1 MTEED
6 SKLIEQFEGKIR
18 KLVDLYDTVKCSNSE
33 LRSQLEAKDEEIR
46 QLREELASQQE
57 SYQNLKRSKVLEVSG
72 HDIDDTKRRVS
83 GLVREID
90 HCIKLLN
97 V

>member
-18 KLVDLYDTVKCSNSE
+18 KLADLYSTVKNRNSE
-33 LRSQLEAKDEEIR
+33 LNLLIQAKDEEIR
-46 QLREELASQQE
+46 LLKDKLARLEE
-57 SYQNLKRSKVLEVSG
+57 SYQYLKQSKVLEVSG

>member
-1 MTEED
+1 MIED
-6 SKLIEQFEGKIR
+6 DSRLIEQFEGKIR
-18 KLVDLYDTVKCSNSE
+18 KLVDLYDTVKSSNSE
-33 LRSQLEAKDEEIR
+33 LHSQLEAKDEEIR
-46 QLREELASQQE
+46 LLKDELAGLKE

>member
-1 MTEED
+1 MTEDE
-6 SKLIEQFEGKIR
+6 SRLIEQFEGKIR
-18 KLVDLYDTVKCSNSE
+18 KLVDLYDTVKSSNSQ
-33 LRSQLEAKDEEIR
+33 LQGQLEAKDEEIR
-46 QLREELASQQE
+46 QLKDELAGLKD

>member
-1 MTEED
+1 MTEDD
-6 SKLIEQFEGKIR
+6 SKLIEQFESKIR
-18 KLVDLYDTVKCSNSE
+18 KLVELYETVKCTNTE

-46 QLREELASQQE
+46 QLNGKLANLNE
-57 SYQNLKRSKVLEVSG
+57 SYQYLKQSKVLEVSG

-97 V
+97 A

>member
-1 MTEED
+1 MTEDD
-6 SKLIEQFEGKIR
+6 SRLIEQFEGKIR
-18 KLVDLYDTVKCSNSE
+18 KLVDLYDTVKSSNSA
-33 LRSQLEAKDEEIR
+33 LQGQLEAKDEEIR
-46 QLREELASQQE
+46 LLKDQLANLQE

>member
-46 QLREELASQQE
+46 QLKEELASRQE

-72 HDIDDTKRRVS
+72 HDIDDTKRSVS

>member
-1 MTEED
+1 MTEDD
-6 SKLIEQFEGKIR
+6 SRLIEQFEGKIR

-33 LRSQLEAKDEEIR
+33 LHSQLEAKDQEIM
-46 QLREELASQQE
+46 QLKEDLASLKE

>member
-6 SKLIEQFEGKIR
+6 SRLIEQFEGKIR
-18 KLVDLYDTVKCSNSE
+18 KLVDLYDVVKSSNSD
-33 LRSQLEAKDEEIR
+33 LRSQIEAKNEEIKR
-46 QLREELASQQE
+46 LNLELTDLKE
-57 SYQNLKRSKVLEVSG
+57 SYQRLKQSKVLEVSG
-72 HDIDDTKRRVS
+72 HDIDDTKRRVA

>member
-1 MTEED
+1 MTDDD

-33 LRSQLEAKDEEIR
+33 LRSQIEAKDEEIKR
-46 QLREELASQQE
+46 LNQELSDLKE
-57 SYQNLKRSKVLEVSG
+57 SYQRLKQSKVLEVSG

-83 GLVREID
+83 GLVCEID

>member
-1 MTEED
+1 MTEDD
-6 SKLIEQFEGKIR
+6 SRLIEQFEGKIR
-18 KLVDLYDTVKCSNSE
+18 KLADLYDTVKCSNSE
-33 LRSQLEAKDEEIR
+33 LRSQLEAKEEEIR
-46 QLREELASQQE
+46 HLKEQIAGLKE
-57 SYQNLKRSKVLEVSG
+57 SYQYLKRSKVLEVSG

-97 V
+97 A

>member
-1 MTEED
+1 MTEDD
-6 SKLIEQFEGKIR
+6 SKLIEQFESKIR
-18 KLVDLYDTVKCSNSE
+18 KLVDLYETVKCSNSE
-33 LRSQLEAKDEEIR
+33 LRSQMEAKDEEIR
-46 QLREELASQQE
+46 QLKEELASQKE

>member
-46 QLREELASQQE
+46 QLKEKLASQQE

-90 HCIKLLN
+90 HCSKLLK

>member
-46 QLREELASQQE
+46 QLKEKLASQQE

-72 HDIDDTKRRVS
+72 HHIDDTKRRVS

>member
-1 MTEED
+1 MTEDD

-18 KLVDLYDTVKCSNSE
+18 KLVDLYDTVKCANSE
-33 LRSQLEAKDEEIR
+33 LRSQIEAKDQEISRLNR
-46 QLREELASQQE
+46 QLTDLKD

>member
-1 MTEED
+1 MTEDD
-6 SKLIEQFEGKIR
+6 SRLIEQFEGKIR
-18 KLVDLYDTVKCSNSE
+18 KLADLYETVKCTNSE
-33 LRSQLEAKDEEIR
+33 LRSQLEAKDAEIR
-46 QLREELASQQE
+46 LLKDQLTNLQE

>member
-1 MTEED
+1 MTDDD
-6 SKLIEQFEGKIR
+6 SRLIEQFEGKIR
-18 KLVDLYDTVKCSNSE
+18 KLVDLYDTVKSSNSE
-33 LRSQLEAKDEEIR
+33 LQGQLEAKDVEIR
-46 QLREELASQQE
+46 LLKDQLANLQE

>member
-1 MTEED
+1 MTEDD

-33 LRSQLEAKDEEIR
+33 LRSQIEAKDEEIR
-46 QLREELASQQE
+46 QLKEELASQQE
-57 SYQNLKRSKVLEVSG
+57 SYRNLKRSKVLEVSG

>member
-1 MTEED
+1 MTEDD
-6 SKLIEQFEGKIR
+6 SRLIEQFEGKIR

-33 LRSQLEAKDEEIR
+33 LRSQIEAKDEEIKR
-46 QLREELASQQE
+46 LNQELASLNE
-57 SYQNLKRSKVLEVSG
+57 SYQHLKRSKVLEVSG

-97 V
+97 A

>member
-6 SKLIEQFEGKIR
+6 SRLIEQFEGKIR
-18 KLVDLYDTVKCSNSE
+18 KLVDLYDVVKSSNSD
-33 LRSQLEAKDEEIR
+33 LRSQIEAKNEEIKR
-46 QLREELASQQE
+46 LTLELTDLKE
-57 SYQNLKRSKVLEVSG
+57 SYQRLKQSKVLEVSG
-72 HDIDDTKRRVS
+72 HDIDDTKRRVA

>member
-1 MTEED
+1 MTDDD
-6 SKLIEQFEGKIR
+6 SRLIEQFEGKIR
-18 KLVDLYDTVKCSNSE
+18 KLVDLYDTVKSSNSQ
-33 LRSQLEAKDEEIR
+33 LQGQLEAKDQEIR
-46 QLREELASQQE
+46 LLKDQLVNLQE

>member
-1 MTEED
+1 MTEDD

-33 LRSQLEAKDEEIR
+33 LQNQLEAKDEEIK
-46 QLREELASQQE
+46 QLKDELTGLKE

>member
-6 SKLIEQFEGKIR
+6 SRLIEQFEGKIR
-18 KLVDLYDTVKCSNSE
+18 KRVDLYDVVKSSNSD
-33 LRSQLEAKDEEIR
+33 LRSQIETKNEEIKR
-46 QLREELASQQE
+46 LNLELTDLKE
-57 SYQNLKRSKVLEVSG
+57 SYQRLKQSKVLEVSG
-72 HDIDDTKRRVS
+72 HDIDDTKRRVA

>member
-1 MTEED
+1 MTEDD
-6 SKLIEQFEGKIR
+6 SRLIEQFEGKIR

-33 LRSQLEAKDEEIR
+33 LRDQLEAKDEEIR
-46 QLREELASQQE
+46 QLKEELNGLKE

>member
-46 QLREELASQQE
+46 QLKEELASQQE

-83 GLVREID
+83 WLVREID

>member
-1 MTEED
+1 MTDDD
-6 SKLIEQFEGKIR
+6 SRLIEQFEGKIR
-18 KLVDLYDTVKCSNSE
+18 KLVDLYDTVKSSNSE
-33 LRSQLEAKDEEIR
+33 LQGQLEAKDAEIR
-46 QLREELASQQE
+46 LLKDQLANLQE

>member
-1 MTEED
+1 MTEDD

-18 KLVDLYDTVKCSNSE
+18 KLVDLYDTVKCSNSD
-33 LRSQLEAKDEEIR
+33 LRTQLEAKDEEIR
-46 QLREELASQQE
+46 LLNQQLAEMKE
-57 SYQNLKRSKVLEVSG
+57 SYQNLKQSKVLEVSG

>member
-1 MTEED
+1 MTEDD

-33 LRSQLEAKDEEIR
+33 LRSQIEAKDEEIR
-46 QLREELASQQE
+46 QLKEELASQQE

>member
-1 MTEED
+1 MTEDD
-6 SKLIEQFEGKIR
+6 SRLIEQFEGKIR
-18 KLVDLYDTVKCSNSE
+18 KLVDLYDTVKCSNSQ
-33 LRSQLEAKDEEIR
+33 LQSQIEAKDEEIR
-46 QLREELASQQE
+46 QLKEELAGIKE
-57 SYQNLKRSKVLEVSG
+57 SYQYLKQSKVLEVSG
-72 HDIDDTKRRVS
+72 HDIDDTKRRIS

>member
-1 MTEED
+1 MTEDD
-6 SKLIEQFEGKIR
+6 SRLIEQFEGKIR
-18 KLVDLYDTVKCSNSE
+18 KLADLYDTVKSSNSE
-33 LRSQLEAKDEEIR
+33 LRSQLEAKDQEIM
-46 QLREELASQQE
+46 QLKEELAGLKE
-57 SYQNLKRSKVLEVSG
+57 SYQYLKRSKVLEVSG

-97 V
+97 A

>member
-1 MTEED
+1 MTEDD
-6 SKLIEQFEGKIR
+6 SRLIEQFQGKIR
-18 KLVDLYDTVKCSNSE
+18 KQADLYDTVKSTNAE
-33 LRSQLEAKDEEIR
+33 LQSRIEAKDEEIN
-46 QLREELASQQE
+46 QLKEQLNALKE
-57 SYQNLKRSKVLEVSG
+57 SYQYLKRSKVLEVSG

>member
-1 MTEED
+1 MTDDD
-6 SKLIEQFEGKIR
+6 SKLIEQFESKIR

-33 LRSQLEAKDEEIR
+33 LRSLIEAKDEEIKR
-46 QLREELASQQE
+46 LNQELARQNE
-57 SYQNLKRSKVLEVSG
+57 SYQHLKRSKVLEVSG

-97 V
+97 A

>member
-1 MTEED
+1 MTEDD
-6 SKLIEQFEGKIR
+6 SRLIEQFEGKIR
-18 KLVDLYDTVKCSNSE
+18 KLVDLYDTVKSSNSQ
-33 LRSQLEAKDEEIR
+33 LQDQLEAKDEEIR
-46 QLREELASQQE
+46 LLKDQIAGLKE
-57 SYQNLKRSKVLEVSG
+57 SYQNLKQSKVLEVSG

>member
-6 SKLIEQFEGKIR
+6 SSLIEQFEGKIR
-18 KLVDLYDTVKCSNSE
+18 KLADLYSTVKNSNSE
-33 LRSQLEAKDEEIR
+33 LNLLIQAKDEEIR
-46 QLREELASQQE
+46 LLKDKLARLEE
-57 SYQNLKRSKVLEVSG
+57 SYQYLKQSKVLEVSG

>member
-6 SKLIEQFEGKIR
+6 SSLIEQFEGKIR
-18 KLVDLYDTVKCSNSE
+18 KLADLYSTIKNSNSE
-33 LRSQLEAKDEEIR
+33 LNLLIQAKDEEIR
-46 QLREELASQQE
+46 LLKDKLARLEE
-57 SYQNLKRSKVLEVSG
+57 SYQYLKQSKVLEVSG

>member
-1 MTEED
+1 MTEDD

-18 KLVDLYDTVKCSNSE
+18 KLVDLYDTVKCNNSE
-33 LRSQLEAKDEEIR
+33 LCSQLEAKDEEIKR
-46 QLREELASQQE
+46 LNQEITELKE
-57 SYQNLKRSKVLEVSG
+57 SYQNLKRSKVLAVSG

>member
-6 SKLIEQFEGKIR
+6 SRLIEQFEGKIR
-18 KLVDLYDTVKCSNSE
+18 KLVDLYDVVKSSNSD
-33 LRSQLEAKDEEIR
+33 LRSQIETKNEEIKR
-46 QLREELASQQE
+46 LNLELTDLKE
-57 SYQNLKRSKVLEVSG
+57 SYQRLKKSKVLEVSG
-72 HDIDDTKRRVS
+72 HDIDDTKSRVA

>member
-1 MTEED
+1 MTEDD

-18 KLVDLYDTVKCSNSE
+18 KLVELYDTVKCSNSE
-33 LRSQLEAKDEEIR
+33 LRSQIEAKDEEIKR
-46 QLREELASQQE
+46 LNQELADLKE
-57 SYQNLKRSKVLEVSG
+57 SYQRLKQSKVLEVSG

>member
-1 MTEED
+1 MTEDD
-6 SKLIEQFEGKIR
+6 SRLIEQFEGKIR
-18 KLVDLYDTVKCSNSE
+18 KLVDLYDTVKSSNSE
-33 LRSQLEAKDEEIR
+33 LQGQLEAKDEEIR
-46 QLREELASQQE
+46 QLKDELAGLKE

-72 HDIDDTKRRVS
+72 HDIDDTKRRIS

-90 HCIKLLN
+90 HCIELLN

>member
-1 MTEED
+1 MIESD

-18 KLVDLYDTVKCSNSE
+18 KLVDLYDTVKCTNSD

-46 QLREELASQQE
+46 HLNQQLSEMKE